1 MWVADYLHNHPDRGR
16 RHLDLD
22 DGEVVKIN
30 SCVRNEF
37 SPAIIELNVF
47 IIVREAKR
55 CPSDDSTIVQFNKG
69 VPSLR
74 DYVGIEAPRRDF
86 LGKVMKIYQRSE
98 LTNYPPSATLLR

>member
-1 MWVADYLHNHPDRGR
+1 MWVVDYLHNQPDRGR

-22 DGEVVKIN
+22 DDEVVKIN

-47 IIVREAKR
+47 IIVREAKC
-55 CPSDDSTIVQFNKG
+55 CPSDDSTILQPNKS

-74 DYVGIEAPRRDF
+74 DYVSIEAPRRDF
-86 LGKVMKIYQRSE
+86 LGKVTNIYQTSE
-98 LTNYPPSATLLR
+98 LTN